1 MGGRGG
7 SGGDGVIYSIYS
19 AGTLCPL
26 PALHRSRSRSPL
38 RGLAGNHAQDRHPR
52 PPRPGRGSHLQSQAH
67 RARARPASRRG
78 AALMNAP
85 EPILDYLKNQIP
97 AYPFDPKLDE
107 AFVHELIEDFHDL
120 DILEETKTFRWYH
133 NNRPADRFKNV
144 RVGLRRWIANSW
156 ARKTD

>member
-1 MGGRGG
+1 
-7 SGGDGVIYSIYS
+7 
-19 AGTLCPL
+19 
-26 PALHRSRSRSPL
+26 
-38 RGLAGNHAQDRHPR
+38 
-52 PPRPGRGSHLQSQAH
+52 
-67 RARARPASRRG
+67 
-78 AALMNAP
+78 MNTP
-85 EPILDYLKNQIP
+85 ELILDYLRNHIP

-156 ARKTD
+156 TRRTE

>member
-1 MGGRGG
+1 
-7 SGGDGVIYSIYS
+7 
-19 AGTLCPL
+19 
-26 PALHRSRSRSPL
+26 
-38 RGLAGNHAQDRHPR
+38 
-52 PPRPGRGSHLQSQAH
+52 
-67 RARARPASRRG
+67 
-78 AALMNAP
+78 MNAP
-85 EPILDYLKNQIP
+85 QPILDYLRNHIP

-107 AFVHELIEDFHDL
+107 AFVHELIEDFQDL